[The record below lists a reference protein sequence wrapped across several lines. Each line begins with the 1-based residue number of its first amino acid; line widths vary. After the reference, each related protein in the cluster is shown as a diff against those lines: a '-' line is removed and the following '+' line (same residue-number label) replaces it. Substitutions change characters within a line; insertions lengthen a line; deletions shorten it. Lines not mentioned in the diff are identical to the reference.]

1 MFHHYFNFFHFFF
14 NITCIYWLG
23 FWVITIL
30 PVCCKV
36 DSAHTNMC
44 AESCTHVCITQ
55 QEIFFFHL
63 SPVIFHPHT
72 LNLSIIV
79 RNEKRAQEQPGMT
92 LELHMK
98 ILWSWQTACAVLK
111 NLGQGCLLSGVAL
124 LVLYPLMLRLSQM
137 NLPQLGKGKIGLS
150 YVTAVGLRS
159 QQTWINERPQR
170 DWHRNQIETNRNTE
184 VKRRE
189 KGRITH
195 GAEGK

>member
-1 MFHHYFNFFHFFF
+1 MSRDSFWQNYLKSLPSKRKVYFTVFHHYFNFFHFFF

-111 NLGQGCLLSGVAL
+111 NLGQGCLLSGCTSCSISFNASPFSDEL
-124 LVLYPLMLRLSQM
+124 ASARKGENRSELCYRCRTQKSTNM
-137 NLPQLGKGKIGLS
+137 N
-150 YVTAVGLRS
+150 
-159 QQTWINERPQR
+159 
-170 DWHRNQIETNRNTE
+170 
-184 VKRRE
+184 
-189 KGRITH
+189 
-195 GAEGK
+195 